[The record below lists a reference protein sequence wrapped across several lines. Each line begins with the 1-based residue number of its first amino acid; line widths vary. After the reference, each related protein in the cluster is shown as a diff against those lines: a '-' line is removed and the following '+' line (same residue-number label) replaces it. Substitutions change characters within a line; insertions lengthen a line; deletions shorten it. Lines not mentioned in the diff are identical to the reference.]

1 MPTRS
6 PDWTPSGS
14 RDIHQDVRMNS
25 ARAFWEQH
33 ACLPLTLDADVTDL
47 LRYRRTG
54 GAYVCVNVGY
64 APHSRADALSYIGH
78 FTRAIEAHPDLTLA
92 TSVADVDAAVPD
104 DRIVV
109 AFDLEDSAP
118 LEGDL
123 DMVRVFSDLGVKSL
137 LPSYNNGNAAGGG
150 CLDAV
155 DTGLTAYGRDLV
167 RRMNEVGMLVDGSH
181 CGTRT
186 GLDLSAA
193 TEQPMIYSHSAM
205 RGLWEHA
212 RNITDEQARE
222 CAATGGV
229 IGIPGVGIFLGPN
242 TATLDA
248 FIAHIDYAVD
258 LVGPEHVGIGS
269 DYSFDAEDLTAEL
282 ADNPDLFPEE
292 YTRWG
297 VIEFVEPETTLLVER
312 ELVGRGY
319 PEEAVR
325 GILGGNFRR
334 VAAQVWR

>member
-1 MPTRS
+1 M
-6 PDWTPSGS
+6 
-14 RDIHQDVRMNS
+14 RMN
-25 ARAFWEQH
+25 RAFWEQH
-33 ACLPLTLDADVTDL
+33 ACLPLTLDADVADL
-47 LRYRRTG
+47 LRYRRPG

-64 APHSRADALSYIGH
+64 APHSREDSLAYIDH
-78 FTRAIEAHPDLTLA
+78 FTRAIEAHPDLALA
-92 TSVADVDAAVPD
+92 TTVGEIDAAVPG

-109 AFDLEDSAP
+109 AFDLEDSGP
-118 LEGDL
+118 LGGDL
-123 DMVRVFSDLGVKSL
+123 DMVATFYDLGVKSL

-155 DTGLTAYGRDLV
+155 DPGLTAYGRDLV

-186 GLDLSAA
+186 GLDLSEASGK
-193 TEQPMIYSHSAM
+193 PMIYSHSAM
-205 RGLWEHA
+205 RGLWDHP

-229 IGIPGVGIFLGPN
+229 IGIPGVGIFLGAN

-248 FIAHIDYAVD
+248 FLAHIDYAVE

-269 DYSFDAEDLTAEL
+269 DYSFDAEDIMTEL
-282 ADNPDLFPEE
+282 ADNPELFPEE

-297 VIEFVEPETTLLVER
+297 AIQFVEPETTLLVER
-312 ELVGRGY
+312 ELVARGY
-319 PEEAVR
+319 PEETVR

-334 VAAQVWR
+334 VAAQVWT

>member
-1 MPTRS
+1 
-6 PDWTPSGS
+6 
-14 RDIHQDVRMNS
+14 MN
-25 ARAFWEQH
+25 RAFWEQH
-33 ACLPLTLDADVTDL
+33 ACLPLTLDADVADL
-47 LRYRRTG
+47 LRYRRPG

-64 APHSRADALSYIGH
+64 APHSREDSLAYIDH
-78 FTRAIEAHPDLTLA
+78 FTRAIEAHPDLALA
-92 TSVADVDAAVPD
+92 TTVGEIDAAVPG

-109 AFDLEDSAP
+109 AFDLEDSGP
-118 LEGDL
+118 LGGDL
-123 DMVRVFSDLGVKSL
+123 DMVGTFYDLGVKSL

-155 DTGLTAYGRDLV
+155 DSGLTAYGRDLV

-186 GLDLSAA
+186 GLDLSEASGK
-193 TEQPMIYSHSAM
+193 PMIYSHSAM
-205 RGLWEHA
+205 RGLWDHP

-229 IGIPGVGIFLGPN
+229 IGIPGVGIFLGAN

-248 FIAHIDYAVD
+248 FLAHIDYAVE

-269 DYSFDAEDLTAEL
+269 DYSFDAEDIMTEL
-282 ADNPDLFPEE
+282 ADNPELFPEE

-297 VIEFVEPETTLLVER
+297 VIRFVEPETTLLVER
-312 ELVGRGY
+312 ELVARGY
-319 PEEAVR
+319 PEETVR

-334 VAAQVWR
+334 VAAEVWT

>member
-1 MPTRS
+1 M
-6 PDWTPSGS
+6 
-14 RDIHQDVRMNS
+14 RMN
-25 ARAFWEQH
+25 RAFWEQH
-33 ACLPLTLDADVTDL
+33 ACLPLTLDADVADL
-47 LRYRRTG
+47 LRYRRPG

-64 APHSRADALSYIGH
+64 APHSREDSLAYIDH
-78 FTRAIEAHPDLTLA
+78 FTRAIEAHPDLALA
-92 TSVADVDAAVPD
+92 TTVGEIDAAVPG

-109 AFDLEDSAP
+109 AFDLEDSGP
-118 LEGDL
+118 LGGDL
-123 DMVRVFSDLGVKSL
+123 DMVGTFYDLGVKSL

-155 DTGLTAYGRDLV
+155 DSGLTAYGRDLV

-186 GLDLSAA
+186 GLDLSEASGK
-193 TEQPMIYSHSAM
+193 PMIYSHSAM
-205 RGLWEHA
+205 RGLWDHP

-229 IGIPGVGIFLGPN
+229 IGIPGVGIFLGAN

-248 FIAHIDYAVD
+248 FLAHIDYAVE

-269 DYSFDAEDLTAEL
+269 DYSFDAEDIMTEL
-282 ADNPDLFPEE
+282 ADNPELFPEE

-297 VIEFVEPETTLLVER
+297 VIRFVEPETTLLVER
-312 ELVGRGY
+312 ELVARGY
-319 PEEAVR
+319 PEETVR

-334 VAAQVWR
+334 VAAEVWT

>member
-1 MPTRS
+1 MTTAS
-6 PDWTPSGS
+6 
-14 RDIHQDVRMNS
+14 
-25 ARAFWEQH
+25 RAFWEQH
-33 ACLPLTLDADVTDL
+33 TCLPLTLDADVSDL
-47 LRYRRTG
+47 LRYRRPG
-54 GAYVCVNVGY
+54 GAYVSVNVGY
-64 APHSRADALSYIGH
+64 APHSREDALSYIDH
-78 FTRAIEAHPDLTLA
+78 FTRSIEAHPALEIA
-92 TSVADVDAAVPD
+92 TTIGEIDAAVPG
-104 DRIVV
+104 DRVVV
-109 AFDLEDSAP
+109 AFDLEDSNP
-118 LEGDL
+118 LAGDL
-123 DMVRVFSDLGVKSL
+123 DMVGTFYDLGVKSL

-150 CLDAV
+150 CLDTT

-186 GLDLSAA
+186 GLDLSAVS
-193 TEQPMIYSHSAM
+193 EQPMIYSHSAM
-205 RGLWEHA
+205 RGLWDHV
-212 RNITDEQARE
+212 RNVTDEQARE

-248 FIAHIDYAVD
+248 FVAHIDYAVE

-269 DYSFDAEDLTAEL
+269 DFSFDADDLQVDLEA
-282 ADNPDLFPEE
+282 NPDLFPEE

-297 VIEFVEPETTLLVER
+297 VIRFVEPEVTLLIER

-319 PEEAVR
+319 PDEAVR

-334 VAAQVWR
+334 VAGQVWK

>member
-1 MPTRS
+1 MT
-6 PDWTPSGS
+6 
-14 RDIHQDVRMNS
+14 S

-33 ACLPLTLDADVTDL
+33 TCLPLSLDADVGDL
-47 LRYRRTG
+47 LRYRRPG
-54 GAYVCVNVGY
+54 GAYVSVNVGY
-64 APHSRADALSYIGH
+64 APHSREDALAYIGH
-78 FTRAIEAHPDLTLA
+78 FTRAVEAHPDLELA
-92 TSVADVDAAVPD
+92 TTVAEIDAAVPG

-118 LEGDL
+118 LAGDL
-123 DMVRVFSDLGVKSL
+123 DMVETFYRLGVKSL

-155 DTGLTAYGRDLV
+155 DSGLTAYGRDLV

-186 GLDLSAA
+186 GLDLS
-193 TEQPMIYSHSAM
+193 EVSERPMIYSHSAM
-205 RGLWEHA
+205 RGVWDHA

-242 TATLDA
+242 TATLEA
-248 FIAHIDYAVD
+248 FVAHIDYAVE

-269 DYSFDAEDLTAEL
+269 DYSFDADTIMEDLA
-282 ADNPDLFPEE
+282 ANPELFPEE

-297 VIEFVEPETTLLVER
+297 TIRFVEPETTLLVER
-312 ELVGRGY
+312 ELIGRGY
-319 PEEAVR
+319 PEETVR

-334 VAAQVWR
+334 VAAQVWT